1 MNRTDKKE
9 TGIFSG
15 SFNPLHVG
23 HLILANYLC
32 EFTQLEEV
40 WFMVTPHNPL
50 KVAGELLDDD
60 LRLEMVRLAL
70 EDYDHMVVSDAE
82 FHLPR
87 PSYTIDTFAKLSA
100 DHPDRNFT
108 LIIGGDNWMRFDEW
122 REYKQ
127 LMEQYQIIVYPRVGA
142 EVVIPPQYRHTI
154 RLVDAPLVEISSTF
168 IRDGISDGKEMRAF
182 LPAKVYDFIRKKG
195 LYRS

>member
-1 MNRTDKKE
+1 M
-9 TGIFSG
+9 
-15 SFNPLHVG
+15 G

-32 EFTQLEEV
+32 EFTHLEEV
-40 WFMVTPHNPL
+40 WFVVTPHNPL
-50 KVAGELLDDD
+50 KVADELLDED
-60 LRLEMVRLAL
+60 LRLEMVRLVL
-70 EDYDHMVVSDAE
+70 EDYDRVVVSDAE

-87 PSYTIDTFAKLSA
+87 PSYTIDTLTKLSA

-108 LIIGGDNWMRFDEW
+108 LIIGGDNWMRFNKW

-154 RLVDAPLVEISSTF
+154 RLVDAPMIEISSTF
-168 IRDGISDGKEMRAF
+168 IRDGIRDGRDMRAF
-182 LPAKVYDFIRKKG
+182 VPERAYEQILLNG
-195 LYRS
+195 WYR

>member
-15 SFNPLHVG
+15 SFNPLHMG

-32 EFTQLEEV
+32 EFTHLEEV
-40 WFMVTPHNPL
+40 WFVVTPHNPL
-50 KVAGELLDDD
+50 KVADELLDED

-70 EDYDHMVVSDAE
+70 EDYDRVVVSDAE

-87 PSYTIDTFAKLSA
+87 PSYTIDTLTKLSA

-108 LIIGGDNWMRFDEW
+108 LIIGGDNWMRFNKW

-168 IRDGISDGKEMRAF
+168 IRRSIREGRDMRAF
-182 LPAKVYDFIRKKG
+182 VPERAYEQILLNG
-195 LYRS
+195 WYR

>member
-1 MNRTDKKE
+1 
-9 TGIFSG
+9 
-15 SFNPLHVG
+15 
-23 HLILANYLC
+23 
-32 EFTQLEEV
+32 
-40 WFMVTPHNPL
+40 MVTPHNPL
-50 KVAGELLDDD
+50 KVADELLDED

-70 EDYDHMVVSDAE
+70 EDYDRVVVSDAE

-87 PSYTIDTFAKLSA
+87 PSYTIDTLTKLSA

-108 LIIGGDNWMRFDEW
+108 LIIGGDNWMRFNKW

-154 RLVDAPLVEISSTF
+154 RLVDAPLVEISSTLSVTVSGMARRCVHF
-168 IRDGISDGKEMRAF
+168 FLQRCMILSGKRDYTVHK
-182 LPAKVYDFIRKKG
+182 
-195 LYRS
+195 

>member
-15 SFNPLHVG
+15 SFNPLHMG

-32 EFTQLEEV
+32 EFTHLEEV
-40 WFMVTPHNPL
+40 WFVVTPHNPL
-50 KVAGELLDDD
+50 KVADELLDED
-60 LRLEMVRLAL
+60 LRLEMVRLVL
-70 EDYDHMVVSDAE
+70 EDYDRVVVSDAE

-87 PSYTIDTFAKLSA
+87 PSYTIDTLTKLSA

-108 LIIGGDNWMRFDEW
+108 LIIGGDNWMRFNKW

-154 RLVDAPLVEISSTF
+154 RLVDAPMIEISSTF
-168 IRDGISDGKEMRAF
+168 IRDGIRDGRDMRAF
-182 LPAKVYDFIRKKG
+182 VPERAYEQILLNG
-195 LYRS
+195 WYR